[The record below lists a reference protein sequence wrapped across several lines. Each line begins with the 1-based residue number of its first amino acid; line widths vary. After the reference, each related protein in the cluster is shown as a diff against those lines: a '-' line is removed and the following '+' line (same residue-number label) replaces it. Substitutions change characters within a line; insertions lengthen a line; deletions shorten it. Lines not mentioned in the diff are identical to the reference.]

1 MTPIPLSY
9 YQSGGATSNDLQ
21 DAERE
26 FLLAQGADSAHNQD
40 MWFELLRT
48 LGYTGAVPDMLYA
61 FWATDGGVIPVIHL
75 DYDGLWGAVYEAP
88 HAAGYLQEWA

>member
-9 YQSGGATSNDLQ
+9 YQSGGATSDDIQ

-26 FLLAQGADSAHNQD
+26 FLLLQGASPAHNQD

-48 LGYTGAVPDMLYA
+48 LGYSGTVPDMLYE
-61 FWATDGGVIPVIHL
+61 FWEVDGGLILTINI
-75 DYDGLWGAVYEAP
+75 DYDGLWGSLYELP
-88 HAAGYLQEWA
+88 HAAGYVQEWA